1 MKSTARYKFVGV
13 VVKNCRINL
22 MFTLNFFK
30 YSPKSVK
37 QYVTDSKYMFRADFY
52 QFLRID

>member
-1 MKSTARYKFVGV
+1 
-13 VVKNCRINL
+13 

-37 QYVTDSKYMFRADFY
+37 QYVTDSKYMFRANFY